1 MKKKSIFLAVITS
14 LIMLFL
20 SVTKIYGSELNPDD
34 YITSATINS
43 KTVNNGGTI
52 QLNYTFKDNLSKPIQ
67 PGDTMTIT
75 FPNNNSLSVTGFTSS
90 QILKNS
96 NGVPLANM
104 EITDKNVKLTFLSDI
119 SNMQPNTVS
128 GHIYVTASISCS
140 ALNSSSGTSSSQ
152 KITIPLIA
160 GSNANPSI
168 IIMPTQGVKN
178 IPNNQPYLQ
187 KNGRTLNKNPNKE
200 QWDILCS
207 VSGLQSATLEDV
219 LGVGLGLDQSSIRII
234 PINGKRGVIMG
245 GDTYTL
251 DQLKEKGL
259 VK

>member
-1 MKKKSIFLAVITS
+1 
-14 LIMLFL
+14 
-20 SVTKIYGSELNPDD
+20 
-34 YITSATINS
+34 
-43 KTVNNGGTI
+43 
-52 QLNYTFKDNLSKPIQ
+52 
-67 PGDTMTIT
+67 MTIT
-75 FPNNNSLSVTGFTSS
+75 FPNNNSLSITGFTSS
-90 QILKNS
+90 QILKNA

-104 EITDKNVKLTFLSDI
+104 EVTDKNVKLTFLSAI

-152 KITIPLIA
+152 RITIPLIA
-160 GSNANPSI
+160 GSNANPSII

-187 KNGRTLNKNPNKE
+187 KNGRTLRNNPNKE

-219 LGVGLGLDQSSIRII
+219 LGVGLDQSSIRITT
-234 PINGKRGVIMG
+234 N
-245 GDTYTL
+245 
-251 DQLKEKGL
+251 
-259 VK
+259 